1 MISPVDLHNA
11 QRNDH
16 NKKDKWFFNLKAAII
31 EMKDRLD
38 ESKTMRRLMNEW
50 KSLELCEDEILPRRA
65 GEYLQLVQPKEFHR
79 TMNCIKRWFI

>member
-1 MISPVDLHNA
+1 
-11 QRNDH
+11 
-16 NKKDKWFFNLKAAII
+16 
-31 EMKDRLD
+31 MKDRLD

-79 TMNCIKRWFI
+79 MVHYEMHQEMVYLGWERSLKVS

>member
-1 MISPVDLHNA
+1 
-11 QRNDH
+11 
-16 NKKDKWFFNLKAAII
+16 
-31 EMKDRLD
+31 MKDRSD

-79 TMNCIKRWFI
+79 MVHYELHQEMVYLGWERSLKVSQV

>member
-1 MISPVDLHNA
+1 
-11 QRNDH
+11 
-16 NKKDKWFFNLKAAII
+16 
-31 EMKDRLD
+31 MKDRLD

-79 TMNCIKRWFI
+79 MVHYELHQEMVYLGWVRSLKVS

>member
-1 MISPVDLHNA
+1 
-11 QRNDH
+11 
-16 NKKDKWFFNLKAAII
+16 
-31 EMKDRLD
+31 MKDRLD

-79 TMNCIKRWFI
+79 MVHYELHQEMVYLGWERSLKVSQV